1 MVLIE
6 HWMYAEQKM
15 RLQRQS
21 VIVALFCVYHVTEFG
36 MDPRGERSMKE
47 HCNV

>member
-36 MDPRGERSMKE
+36 MDPRGEISMKE